1 MGFKN
6 QVIKIIFLAFFSFLG
21 SVIHGQGN
29 LQFNQVINY
38 TLSANI
44 TDINGNQY
52 DTIVFCV
59 PNNKVWK
66 IESAAVNIGSLSLL
80 APSTINYSTSPS
92 SASAT
97 VLLCPIN
104 TGFFI
109 FPLWLGSNYCGRFQ
123 WQTNGSYPCS
133 NGCRTGLISIIE
145 FNIVP

>member
-1 MGFKN
+1 MK
-6 QVIKIIFLAFFSFLG
+6 KLFLFTFLIL
-21 SVIHGQGN
+21 STMASAQGN

-92 SASAT
+92 SASPT

-104 TGFFI
+104 TGFFV